1 MAQNGRTEVTM
12 AEYTGPERREYD
24 HKCLHEVD
32 LAIIAENIKQ
42 ILRNQ
47 NEQKSI
53 IFGNGKEGLR
63 TIQNR
68 QATMQKIQWWAIG
81 VIILGLSGLAFQS
94 IYFHPM

>member
-1 MAQNGRTEVTM
+1 M

-32 LAIIAENIKQ
+32 LTLIAQNIQ
-42 ILRNQ
+42 AILRNQ
-47 NEQKSI
+47 NDIKSI

-63 TIQNR
+63 SIQSR

-81 VIILGLSGLAFQS
+81 VIIIGLSGLAFNS
-94 IYFHPM
+94 IFHPL

>member
-1 MAQNGRTEVTM
+1 M

-32 LAIIAENIKQ
+32 LALIAQNIQ
-42 ILRNQ
+42 AILRNQ
-47 NEQKSI
+47 NDIKNI

-63 TIQNR
+63 SIQSR

-81 VIILGLSGLAFQS
+81 VIIIGLSGLAFNS
-94 IYFHPM
+94 IFHPL

>member
-1 MAQNGRTEVTM
+1 MSD
-12 AEYTGPERREYD
+12 YDGPERREYD

-63 TIQNR
+63 SIQSR

-81 VIILGLSGLAFQS
+81 VIIIGLSGLAFNS
-94 IYFHPM
+94 IFHPL